1 MEKILVATDFSERSD
16 RAIRRAVLLAKKF
29 DAKILLIHVIDDDRP
44 KRIVSTE
51 WEAATALLTE
61 QTRSLCDID
70 NVNCDYSIV
79 AGDPFE
85 GIVKASD
92 ELKPD
97 ILVVGPYRRQILKDV
112 FIGTTAERVIRASR
126 RPILM
131 ASGVPAGFYRHVLI
145 AVDFSDCSADA
156 VRVAQDI
163 ELEKH
168 VAISVVHIFD
178 TPGAGLISRSAM
190 TEEQVNDYLEEEQE
204 RASHEMAAFL
214 SKLNL
219 EPVQC
224 ILRRNE
230 TSIAAMIYAAAKK
243 SSADL
248 LVIGS
253 HGRSGITKMLL
264 GSVAGE
270 VLRTVDLDVLVVP
283 PRRRP

>member
-29 DAKILLIHVIDDDRP
+29 DSTLSIVHVIDDDRP

-51 WEAATALLTE
+51 WEVATVLLTE

-70 NVNCDYSIV
+70 NVTCDYSIV

-85 GIVKASD
+85 GIVKAAD
-92 ELKPD
+92 ELMPD

-126 RPILM
+126 QPILM
-131 ASGVPAGFYRHVLI
+131 ANGVPAGFYRHALI
-145 AVDFSDCSADA
+145 ALDFSDCSADA
-156 VRVAQDI
+156 VRVVQDI
-163 ELEKH
+163 ELEKYT
-168 VAISVVHIFD
+168 AISVVHVFD

-190 TEEQVNDYLEEEQE
+190 TEAQVNDYLEEEQDC
-204 RASHEMAAFL
+204 ASREMAAFL

-219 EPVQC
+219 EPVQR

-230 TSIAAMIYAAAKK
+230 TSIAAMIYAAAKE

-270 VLRTVDLDVLVVP
+270 VLRSVDLDVLVVP
-283 PRRRP
+283 PR